1 MPTRKFIGR
10 YENLAAIGKF
20 VSRIAQ
26 KAGFDAA
33 QVYAVQLAVDE
44 ACTNIIEHG
53 YGGEGLGEIECACNI
68 TPGGVT
74 VQLRDWSAGFNPE
87 DILSP
92 NYTVPLE
99 QLKPRGAGLY
109 LMRQMMDDV
118 QFSFDPVRGNLL
130 TMKKRKTDSS

>member
-26 KAGFDAA
+26 KAGLDAA
-33 QVYAVQLAVDE
+33 QVYAVRLAVDE

-53 YGGEGLGEIECACNI
+53 YGSEELGEIECACDI
-68 TPGGVT
+68 TPSGVT
-74 VQLRDWSAGFNPE
+74 VQLRDWSAGFSPE
-87 DILSP
+87 DIPPP
-92 NYTVPLE
+92 NYAVPLE

-118 QFSFDPVRGNLL
+118 HFHFDAVGGNLL
-130 TMKKRKTDSS
+130 TMKKHKTASR